1 VSLPSPRRG
10 LVVRHA
16 FVWSHEKAAG
26 TDEARKDRPCVIV
39 LMMASD
45 ESGQVRGGVVPIT
58 HRPPTDPDGGI
69 EVPTSVRRQLG
80 LDDARQW
87 VIYDELNRFVWPGYD
102 LRPVPGQAGSYA
114 YGMLPQDLYDRIV
127 RGVLARNRARK
138 LSVLDRD

>member
-1 VSLPSPRRG
+1 
-10 LVVRHA
+10 VRHA

>member
-1 VSLPSPRRG
+1 MSLPSPRRG

>member
-1 VSLPSPRRG
+1 